1 MCECLMDQRGRAPI
15 LLIVITATLALGL
28 AASAYLNYNQ
38 FQHATQTQHELQGQ
52 ITDLRYQLHVD
63 EKQPGSPAPGASPGA
78 GAAPAP
84 SPTPAVLGAQTVDLT
99 QLGVK
104 LTVGDP
110 IADLTYDHEVVGS
123 LDVANLTTSS
133 LVAKYPACKPGAA
146 LGMVVR
152 RPLSSKPSSSST
164 KFLKTFGKYNFYYVP
179 PTSNCGGT
187 VPGQADVTAAKSAL
201 VNTVL
206 PTLSQ

>member
-1 MCECLMDQRGRAPI
+1 MNQRGRAPI
-15 LLIVITATLALGL
+15 LLIVIAATLGVGL

-38 FQHATQTQHELQGQ
+38 YQKSSQIQRELKGQ
-52 ITDLRYQLHVD
+52 ITDLRYQLRID
-63 EKQPGSPAPGASPGA
+63 QKQAAASPSPSPGITA
-78 GAAPAP
+78 GNAAAPAP
-84 SPTPAVLGAQTVDLT
+84 AASPGVLGAQTVDLT

-110 IADLTYDHEVVGS
+110 IADLTYDHELVGS
-123 LDVANLTTSS
+123 LQVANLTTSS
-133 LVAKYPACKPGAA
+133 LVAKYPACKPGTA

-152 RPLSSKPSSSST
+152 RPLNSKPSSSST
-164 KFLKTFGKYNFYYVP
+164 KFLKTFGKFNFYYVP
-179 PTSNCGGT
+179 STGNCGGT
-187 VPGQADVTAAKSAL
+187 PAGQAAVTAAKSAL